1 MPQHLHLK
9 FAVNLETLADEMIEE
24 ISKAWKSPL
33 DAPIVIFSEYKVE
46 QWFRLHWIE
55 KKGVLANLN
64 RKSLDRF
71 LMDILVGDDPTKKKL
86 TSDMLRNVILA
97 YLQKTGE
104 DDIPNYK
111 SLDER
116 VSEYLVDPLSGSV
129 DENRLFDF
137 ANKLSGLFLEY
148 ETSRPGEFLSGV
160 DGFLDCWKQGALR
173 DFFLSKTGKPVENEV
188 WERKLYSAIFHNEN
202 GDSLLTKVFKA
213 AAKDSDQQVE
223 YLTLPFLY
231 HMNRQGG
238 KMEFHYDSKQPV
250 FILGLSGMGQFYR
263 VVLQEFAKEHEVY
276 AYIQNPC
283 MEFWEDIEN
292 PDIKRKLVP
301 SYSEEVDPDFDAEE
315 DLAENENTLLVNW
328 GRAGRDNIKLW
339 SLADDY
345 QEGFD
350 DAVTSLYQKEKN
362 ATPDSLLHEIQ
373 WMIAHRTNRFSE
385 GFVFNPN
392 DPSLTI
398 TAAPSKIREVEAV
411 HSQICKLL
419 EKGADVR
426 DILVVSPNIAAYR
439 TAIFQ
444 VFDQSEKTT
453 ANGVHVRFAM
463 LDSAQKKSLLGEALD
478 VFFAIRKKGA
488 LARDDFFD
496 FVRNPIVQNVRHISS
511 DDVGC
516 WETWVS
522 DMNVYRDHR
531 AASNEKEDWL
541 CSVRR
546 MLMAR
551 LSDSVVNVAGEEYL
565 PYANINS
572 ENDSTLNRFAQMV
585 LDLETWIAKSRKPAV
600 QTAVEDRFTIAELQE
615 FLNSFFL
622 MGNAPAALM
631 GESIIYNNVVKAV
644 DELKYQFAT
653 GLSEISW
660 NVVAQTVQC
669 VAISSEYSCGN
680 LFVGGISFMKFAPNR
695 TIPVKHLFFLGANA
709 DDFPGTKSFDT
720 LDLRKSVARWPG
732 DDTPVEKNRYAF
744 LCQLMSTSE
753 SLHISYQNMYLPKDQ
768 ELFPSSVVNDLLNFL
783 KKAVN
788 DPTIEVLPVQKISI
802 DEKRPLN
809 DLYTERELRNKRTV
823 QQFNAASRQDASAIR
838 NFLEGIPDKPE
849 DASKKLPERVSSYSF
864 RKFLEDPF
872 QYQANQKMYFEEEEN
887 VEKLAMEPVEWDH
900 LQSSSALKFFVAQ
913 ELGIPQEKKS
923 EIDKELL
930 RLNGSLPLGNFGEK
944 TWNHLQ
950 QMAKGFAQKILEEC
964 PLGEW
969 EFSSENFEV
978 NIPREGHAS
987 WTLLSSVK
995 IVARNCSGAVKLIDV
1010 TRGFASVSKVLS
1022 NYIAALGMIAK
1033 GLVAE
1038 NVPVELRILDKNSL
1052 DGKESKNAKFLVT
1065 RTQSGAVGLLNRLY
1079 EKMFVE
1085 GYRKIVP
1092 IQLLMENFENI
1103 FALNDKL
1110 LGSKGPW
1117 EYFAGRHIFD
1127 ARTEDVS
1134 GFNDQ
1139 DSKRFAA
1146 EWNDAV
1152 SMMKN
1157 LMPDLAEAFQPKE
1170 KKTVAKKGKK

>member
-116 VSEYLVDPLSGSV
+116 VSEYLVDPLSGAV

-160 DGFLDCWKQGALR
+160 YGFLDCWKQGALK

-283 MEFWEDIEN
+283 MEFWEDIEDSKVKR
-292 PDIKRKLVP
+292 DIRP
-301 SYSEEVDPDFDAEE
+301 SYSAKEDPDSDVEN

-350 DAVTSLYQKEKN
+350 EDVKSLYEKEKDHPGD
-362 ATPDSLLHEIQ
+362 TLLHQLQ
-373 WMIAHRTNRFSE
+373 WMIAHRKNVFSD
-385 GFVFNPN
+385 GYVFKN
-392 DPSLTI
+392 DDSLTI
-398 TAAPSKIREVEAV
+398 TAAPSKVREVEAV
-411 HSQICKLL
+411 HTQICKLL
-419 EKGADVR
+419 ENGSDIR

-496 FVRNPIVQNVRHISS
+496 FVRSPIVQNVRHISS
-511 DDVGC
+511 DDVDC

-669 VAISSEYSCGN
+669 AAISSEYSCGN

-788 DPTIEVLPVQKISI
+788 DPSIEVLPVQKISI

-809 DLYTERELRNKRTV
+809 DLYTERELRNKRTI
-823 QQFNAASRQDASAIR
+823 QQFNAASRQGASAIR
-838 NFLEGIPDKPE
+838 NFLEGIPDQPE

-887 VEKLAMEPVEWDH
+887 VEKLAMEPVKWNH

-944 TWNHLQ
+944 TWNLLQ

-964 PLGEW
+964 PSGEW

-995 IVARNCSGAVKLIDV
+995 IVARHCSGAVKLIDV
-1010 TRGFASVSKVLS
+1010 TRGDALVSKVLS

-1065 RTQSGAVGLLNRLY
+1065 RTRSGAVDLLNRLY

-1092 IQLLMENFENI
+1092 IQLLMENFKNI

-1146 EWNDAV
+1146 EWNEAV
-1152 SMMKN
+1152 LMMKN

-1170 KKTVAKKGKK
+1170 KKTNAKKGKK

>member
-111 SLDER
+111 ALDER
-116 VSEYLVDPLSGSV
+116 VSEYLVDPLSGAV

-263 VVLQEFAKEHEVY
+263 VVLQEFAKEHDVY

-283 MEFWEDIEN
+283 MEFWEDIEDSKVKR
-292 PDIKRKLVP
+292 DIRP
-301 SYSEEVDPDFDAEE
+301 SYSAKEDPDSDVEN

-350 DAVTSLYQKEKN
+350 EDVKSLYEKEKDYPGD
-362 ATPDSLLHEIQ
+362 TLLHQLQ
-373 WMIAHRTNRFSE
+373 WMIAHRKNVFSD
-385 GFVFNPN
+385 GYVFKN
-392 DPSLTI
+392 DESLTI
-398 TAAPSKIREVEAV
+398 TAAPSKVREVEAV
-411 HSQICKLL
+411 HTQICKLL
-419 EKGADVR
+419 ENGSDIR

-496 FVRNPIVQNVRHISS
+496 FVRSPIVQNVRHISS
-511 DDVGC
+511 DDVDC

-669 VAISSEYSCGN
+669 AAISSEYSCGN

-788 DPTIEVLPVQKISI
+788 DPSIEVLPVQKISI

-944 TWNHLQ
+944 TWNLLQ

-964 PLGEW
+964 PSGEW

-995 IVARNCSGAVKLIDV
+995 IVARHCSGAVKLIDV

-1038 NVPVELRILDKNSL
+1038 NIPVELRILDKNSL

-1065 RTQSGAVGLLNRLY
+1065 RTRSGAVDLLNRLY

-1092 IQLLMENFENI
+1092 IQLLMENFKNI

-1170 KKTVAKKGKK
+1170 KKTDAKKGKK